1 MKRSNIIFISLIT
14 ALSVLPFIIMGI
26 FYLMPAEKKLVSIGD
41 NIHIVVIKN
50 PELQAENVTFEA
62 VEKNRDKATISID
75 SKTISANQTTIYYK
89 GNTTYL
95 PTYRNEGDTL
105 FIGKPDG
112 PTQNEELTLYIKSKQ
127 MKKIILNDQVL
138 KNGTKEDSIDEY
150 SFVPGLTE
158 KINLFINS
166 SISMQKQIESLNAIK
181 LDY

>member
-1 MKRSNIIFISLIT
+1 MKRSNIIFFTLI
-14 ALSVLPFIIMGI
+14 AVLAVLPFIIVGI
-26 FYLMPAEKKLVSIGD
+26 FHLMPEKKLITLGD
-41 NIHIVVIKN
+41 NASIIVIEN
-50 PELQAENVTFEA
+50 PELQAKNVTIE
-62 VEKNRDKATISID
+62 VGEEEGEVLSIRLH
-75 SKTISANQTTIYYK
+75 TPAIRNLQTTIYYK
-89 GNTTYL
+89 GNRIYI
-95 PTYRNEGDTL
+95 PAYNEMGDTL
-105 FIGKPDG
+105 FIGKPDD